1 VIRSARISL
10 TAWTLTEREDDLEY
24 LMAFVDQTAIFGG
37 ALLLHVAGRHM

>member
-1 VIRSARISL
+1 VPGSAIRL
-10 TAWTLTEREDDLEY
+10 GPLTEREDDLEY